1 MNDTIGMWESTCTE
15 VSSVEWSQQSG
26 FLAGLLAGTGL
37 YVVLPEV
44 VACCTDAVIIS
55 GRRATYHCLA
65 VTCQFAAACLP
76 ACFACLLGSVGL
88 YSPPRAIPAPRFVS
102 LKFYI
107 RTIHTFFAVVSII
120 LSGAV
125 QY

>member
-1 MNDTIGMWESTCTE
+1 MLHGCGHNLWA
-15 VSSVEWSQQSG
+15 SS
-26 FLAGLLAGTGL
+26 
-37 YVVLPEV
+37 YVPLPRCHMSIP
-44 VACCTDAVIIS
+44 A
-55 GRRATYHCLA
+55 R
-65 VTCQFAAACLP
+65 LP

-88 YSPPRAIPAPRFVS
+88 YSSPRAIPGPRFVS

-107 RTIHTFFAVVSII
+107 QTIHTFFAVVSIT

>member
-1 MNDTIGMWESTCTE
+1 M
-15 VSSVEWSQQSG
+15 EWSQQSG

-65 VTCQFAAACLP
+65 VTCQFPAACLL
-76 ACFACLLGSVGL
+76 AVLCWKCRSVLLFPL
-88 YSPPRAIPAPRFVS
+88 RRILFPRFVS

-107 RTIHTFFAVVSII
+107 QTIHTFFAVVSIT